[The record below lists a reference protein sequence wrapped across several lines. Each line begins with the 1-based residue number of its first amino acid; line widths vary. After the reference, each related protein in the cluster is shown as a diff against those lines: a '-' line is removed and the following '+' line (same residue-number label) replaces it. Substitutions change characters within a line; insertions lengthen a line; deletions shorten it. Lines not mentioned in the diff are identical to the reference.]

1 MLTAWDFEW
10 MDRNQQQRTT
20 RTAQVLLDEV
30 SYPIMMHQ
38 VIGDRSRRSDPLVNG
53 LFIPQKELRAVVAA
67 ATVAAPSSSH
77 SARMRQQLLRRFA
90 IVAEMSKPRN
100 SKACQEIRTQASETA
115 KAWSA
120 GGDDDVL
127 TLIRIHSSPDATM
140 LVPPARER

>member
-1 MLTAWDFEW
+1 
-10 MDRNQQQRTT
+10 
-20 RTAQVLLDEV
+20 
-30 SYPIMMHQ
+30 
-38 VIGDRSRRSDPLVNG
+38 
-53 LFIPQKELRAVVAA
+53 
-67 ATVAAPSSSH
+67 
-77 SARMRQQLLRRFA
+77 MRQQLLRRFA

-100 SKACQEIRTQASETA
+100 SKACQEVRTRASETA